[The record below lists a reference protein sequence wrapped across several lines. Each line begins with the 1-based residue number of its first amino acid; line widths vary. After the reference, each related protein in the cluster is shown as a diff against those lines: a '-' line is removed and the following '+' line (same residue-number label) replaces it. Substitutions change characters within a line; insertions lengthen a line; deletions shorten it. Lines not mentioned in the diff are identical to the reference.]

1 MRVAIPKESWP
12 GERRVAVVADSIAR
26 LAARKLEVVVEPGAG
41 LSAGASD
48 RDYEAAGAR
57 IAPSREALFAEAEAV
72 VQIRP
77 PDAEQIARLPEG
89 ALFIALLAPRQDL
102 DRVRALRARR
112 ITAVAVDL
120 VPRTTAAQG
129 MDALS
134 SQAIAG
140 GYAAVLEAAH
150 ALPRFFP
157 MLMTAAGTIAP
168 ARVLVLGAGVAG
180 LFAIGAARRLG
191 AVVEAFDV
199 RRAVKEEVESL
210 GARFVEVPGASD
222 AGAAGGYARAIDA
235 GEQARQAEV
244 IAAHLAKC
252 DACITTAL
260 VPGRPAPLLITEAMV
275 AAMRPGSVIVD
286 MAAEQGGNCALTEPG
301 ATVVRHGVTLVG
313 ETNFPSR
320 VAVHASQMYSRNME
334 RLLFH
339 LTKDGAPALDLA
351 DEITRAVVIT
361 HGGEI
366 LHPEL
371 REAAS

>member
-57 IAPSREALFAEAEAV
+57 IAPSREALFADAEAV

-77 PDAEQIARLPEG
+77 PAAEQIARLPEG

-168 ARVLVLGAGVAG
+168 ARVLVLGAVMSMGKKRG
-180 LFAIGAARRLG
+180 
-191 AVVEAFDV
+191 
-199 RRAVKEEVESL
+199 K
-210 GARFVEVPGASD
+210 
-222 AGAAGGYARAIDA
+222 
-235 GEQARQAEV
+235 
-244 IAAHLAKC
+244 
-252 DACITTAL
+252 AC
-260 VPGRPAPLLITEAMV
+260 
-275 AAMRPGSVIVD
+275 
-286 MAAEQGGNCALTEPG
+286 
-301 ATVVRHGVTLVG
+301 
-313 ETNFPSR
+313 
-320 VAVHASQMYSRNME
+320 
-334 RLLFH
+334 
-339 LTKDGAPALDLA
+339 
-351 DEITRAVVIT
+351 
-361 HGGEI
+361 
-366 LHPEL
+366 
-371 REAAS
+371 AASSTAA